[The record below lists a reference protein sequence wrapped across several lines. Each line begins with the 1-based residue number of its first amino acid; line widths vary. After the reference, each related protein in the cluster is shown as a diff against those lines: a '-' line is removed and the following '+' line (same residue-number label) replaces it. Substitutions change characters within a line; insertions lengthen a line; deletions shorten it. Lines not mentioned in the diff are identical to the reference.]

1 MKQVN
6 KIKDSVVIFEK
17 KSGGLHVSSKKTSRK
32 FDVSRS
38 LAAIFVA
45 STLFACTQEVI
56 NEVPAQAKNE
66 VEAMTALPKYRTY
79 EEALAVAQEAI
90 GMLGESSVTRSG
102 KPRTVSTD
110 DVQYIMNTSSTR
122 SDEEPDTLMYVFN
135 YEDNAG
141 FAVVSANRATEEL
154 IAVTEQGNY
163 VAGEETGNGGF
174 DLYMNMAQEYV
185 RLVKPP
191 LKDSIDN
198 GMEEFTQIREEYDID
213 TISYGP
219 YLQVRW
225 GQYWPYNRFC
235 YITSEQKAP
244 AGCVATA
251 IAQIMSYYKN
261 PNSMVIDYDGNSET
275 LQLDWNMINGHKYSS
290 IRHDYQSPCP
300 CSSSYS
306 HAHVNIG
313 KLFRQIGKL
322 VAMNYAATE
331 SDAHSFNVALA
342 LLNLGY
348 TYGEYQNYS
357 VDIVKN
363 SLRQSQLVYMRGE
376 DVVTEKGHAWV
387 IDGFRTLIET
397 FVVYVKPDSQLFWEI
412 LKEDTSTYQYCH
424 INWGWDGDSNGY
436 FSAGIF
442 DTQRYTEL
450 DSGMSN
456 EYEYDYERN
465 LKIYPYIRKN
475 I

>member
-1 MKQVN
+1 MK
-6 KIKDSVVIFEK
+6 KIINIKSFCCIF
-17 KSGGLHVSSKKTSRK
+17 
-32 FDVSRS
+32 
-38 LAAIFVA
+38 AA

-56 NEVPAQAKNE
+56 NEVPAQAENE

-102 KPRTVSTD
+102 KPRIVSTD
-110 DVQYIMNTSSTR
+110 DVQYITNTSSTR

-198 GMEEFTQIREEYDID
+198 GMEEFTQIRVEYDID

-225 GQYWPYNRFC
+225 GQYWPYNLYC
-235 YITSEQKAP
+235 YTTNNKKAYT
-244 AGCVATA
+244 GCAATA
-251 IAQIMSYYKN
+251 IAQIATHYRH
-261 PNSMVIDYDGNSET
+261 PAQIVINYNGNSNALSLNWDDILKHSYTRFIVPPYNESCY
-275 LQLDWNMINGHKYSS
+275 LCESVGGH
-290 IRHDYQSPCP
+290 QT
-300 CSSSYS
+300 
-306 HAHVNIG
+306 IG
-313 KLFRQIGKL
+313 HFVRQIGKYL
-322 VAMNYAATE
+322 SMDYGAIETQTPSASSPTKVGP
-331 SDAHSFNVALA
+331 A

-348 TYGEYQNYS
+348 THGGYQNYS
-357 VDIVKN
+357 SDVVKN
-363 SLRQSQLVYMRGE
+363 SLRQSQLVYMRG
-376 DVVTEKGHAWV
+376 DDPVTGYGHAWV

-397 FVVYVKPDSQLFWEI
+397 YVVYVKPDSQLFWEI
-412 LKEDTSTYQYCH
+412 LQEDTSTYQYCH
-424 INWGWDGDSNGY
+424 MNWGWDGDSNGY

-450 DSGMSN
+450 DPGMSN
-456 EYEYDYERN
+456 RYELDFEEE